1 MHASMQSSTHPSLPE
16 LAKFPVAME
25 CDKETENTDDEL
37 IELLTCHRPA
47 PQLKKIMLIV
57 SPRGEDNFKI
67 MIVVVTIIILNYAF
81 HVYLRRSLGHM
92 HGKNHCHRRLLHCWK
107 KIQHH
112 WRKVRG
118 GHPMT
123 FVAMKILS
131 ISTVVK
137 RCSLRFKII
146 YLSRVCF
153 KNQGP
158 QLAESYLTPPM
169 FLRNFINVTGLWPLN
184 LA

>member
-1 MHASMQSSTHPSLPE
+1 
-16 LAKFPVAME
+16 
-25 CDKETENTDDEL
+25 
-37 IELLTCHRPA
+37 
-47 PQLKKIMLIV
+47 
-57 SPRGEDNFKI
+57 
-67 MIVVVTIIILNYAF
+67 
-81 HVYLRRSLGHM
+81 
-92 HGKNHCHRRLLHCWK
+92 
-107 KIQHH
+107 
-112 WRKVRG
+112 
-118 GHPMT
+118 MT

-169 FLRNFINVTGLWPLN
+169 FLRNFINVTGL
-184 LA
+184 